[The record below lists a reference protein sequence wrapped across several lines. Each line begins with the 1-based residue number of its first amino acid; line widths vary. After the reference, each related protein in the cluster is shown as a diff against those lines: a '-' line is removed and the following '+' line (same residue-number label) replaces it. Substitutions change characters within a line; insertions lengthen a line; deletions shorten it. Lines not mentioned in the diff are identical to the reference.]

1 MTCKINR
8 HILRW
13 IEMVEQGEIRACKE
27 QHALVAHIRRCF
39 ETEAIHTDDD
49 QLERYLS
56 LARYF
61 PYEQLYPWEEFITAL
76 HMCTYWDDTGNPRW
90 KDAFILLGRGAG
102 KDGYIAFDAMCS
114 ISPYNEAEKYDVDIC
129 ANNEEQAMRPMED
142 LIEALEDPKN
152 EKKMKRHFYWTKT
165 KVSSRK
171 RKSTVRGR
179 TNSPKGKDG
188 LRSGKVIFNEVHQ
201 YEDYKNVKVFTT
213 SLGKKKHPRRLY
225 ATSNG
230 DVRGGVIDDMIDR
243 CEGILFR
250 GDADDGLLAFI
261 CRLNDKNQIH
271 DEKNWEMA
279 NPSLPYKPEL
289 LEETRSEYKEYM
301 RNPAALTDFMTKRM
315 GIPEGAEESAITDWE
330 NIAATNQALPDL
342 KGWTCT
348 AGLDYATL
356 SDMAS
361 VVLHFRNGE
370 ERYDLCHTWMCTRSK
385 DISRIKAPIQKWAD
399 DGLLTF
405 VDEAEINPFLIAGYI
420 AEAAR
425 NYNIQAI
432 RMDLYRYALVKEAL
446 AGVGIQEGDGRLKLV
461 RPSDIMRTAPV
472 ILSAFA
478 NQNFC
483 WGDNPLLRWAAN
495 NTKLV
500 RAGKRAG
507 TDTGNFVFG
516 KIEGR
521 SRKTDPFM
529 ALVHAMTAEEELPVN
544 GITEIPDMIAAI
556 Y

>member
-39 ETEAIHTDDD
+39 ETEAIHTDDE
-49 QLERYLS
+49 QLEKYLS

-90 KDAFILLGRGAG
+90 KDAFIMLGRGAG

-114 ISPYNEAEKYDVDIC
+114 ISPYNEVEKYDVDIC
-129 ANNEEQAMRPMED
+129 ANNEEQAMRPLED
-142 LIEALEDPKN
+142 LVEALEDPKN

-188 LRSGKVIFNEVHQ
+188 MRSGKVIFNEVHQ

-230 DVRGGVIDDMIDR
+230 DVRGGVIDDMLDR

-250 GDADDGLLAFI
+250 GDADEGLLVFI
-261 CRLNDKNQIH
+261 CRLNDKRQIH

-289 LEETRSEYKEYM
+289 LEETRSEYREYM

-330 NIAATNQALPDL
+330 NIAMTNRALPDL
-342 KGWTCT
+342 EGWTCT
-348 AGLDYATL
+348 VGIDYATL
-356 SDMAS
+356 SDMVS
-361 VVLHFRNGE
+361 VDLHFRNGE
-370 ERYDLCHTWMCTRSK
+370 ERYDVCHAWMCTRSK
-385 DISRIKAPIQKWAD
+385 DIPRIKAPIQKWAD

-405 VDEAEINPFLIAGYI
+405 VDEPEINPFLIAGYV

-425 NYNIQAI
+425 TYNIQAV
-432 RMDLYRYALVKEAL
+432 RMDLYRYALMKEAL
-446 AGVGIQEGDGRLKLV
+446 ASAGIQEGDGRLKLV

-478 NQNFC
+478 NQKFC